1 MNNVREIE
9 ARHSTGVY
17 GKRDLVIV
25 RGEGSRVWD
34 EDGQSYIDCIGG
46 IAVANVGHCHPQVVA
61 AITRQAQ
68 QLITCQEMFYN
79 PQRAALMARLTAV
92 LPPGLD
98 RLYFCNSGSEA
109 VESAIKFA
117 RLSTGRPNVVA
128 TMRGFHG
135 RTLGALSATFDKK
148 YRQPFM
154 PLVPGFSHVPL
165 DNIERLE
172 TAVTAETAAIILEIV
187 QGEGGVRPG
196 SAAYFQAAR
205 QLCDDRGALLIV
217 DEVQTGFGR
226 TGQWWSSQ
234 HVGIVPDLMALGKGI
249 AGGTPM
255 GAVAVGP
262 RLQGFSVGLHGS
274 TFGGNPL
281 ACAAA
286 LATLDVLENEGLVG
300 RAAEMGHYFQTQLR
314 AIDSPLIREVRG
326 LGLLIGVELK
336 TRAMPVVEALMARD
350 ILALS
355 AGSTVLR
362 LVPPLVI
369 GRQEIDEVVAALAD
383 VLAKV
388 ILTKGQ
394 AVL

>member
-1 MNNVREIE
+1 MWLTMNVQEVE

-25 RGEGSRVWD
+25 RGEGSRLWD
-34 EDGQSYIDCIGG
+34 ENGRSYIDCIGG
-46 IAVANVGHCHPQVVA
+46 IAVANVGHCQPQVVA
-61 AITRQAQ
+61 AIARQAA

-79 PQRAALMARLTAV
+79 PQRAALMERLTAV

-109 VESAIKFA
+109 VESALKFA

-148 YRQPFM
+148 YRQPYL
-154 PLVPGFSHVPL
+154 PLVPGFSHVPF
-165 DNIERLE
+165 DNIERLA
-172 TAVTAETAAIILEIV
+172 TAVTDQTAAVILEIV

-205 QLCDDRGALLIV
+205 QLCDERGALLIV

-226 TGQWWSSQ
+226 TGQWWASQ
-234 HVGIVPDLMALGKGI
+234 HADIVPDLMALGKGI
-249 AGGTPM
+249 AGGVPM

-262 RLQGFSVGLHGS
+262 RVQGFGVGLHGS

-286 LATLDVLENEGLVG
+286 LATLEVLENDGLVG
-300 RAAEMGHYFQTQLR
+300 RAAEMGHYFQAQLQ

-336 TRAMPVVEALMARD
+336 TRAMPVVETLMARGV
-350 ILALS
+350 LALT

-369 GRQEIDEVVAALAD
+369 GQSEIDEVVAALTD
-383 VLAKV
+383 VMREA
-388 ILTKGQ
+388 
-394 AVL
+394 

>member
-1 MNNVREIE
+1 MSTVQEIE

-17 GKRDLVIV
+17 GKRDLVLV
-25 RGEGSRVWD
+25 RGQGSRVWD
-34 EDGQSYIDCIGG
+34 ENGRSYIDCIGG
-46 IAVANVGHCHPQVVA
+46 IAVANVGHSHPQVVA
-61 AITRQAQ
+61 AIARQAE
-68 QLITCQEMFYN
+68 QLITCQEIFYN
-79 PQRAALMARLTAV
+79 PQRAALMERLTAV

-109 VESAIKFA
+109 VESALKFA
-117 RLSTGRPNVVA
+117 RLSTGRPHVVA

-135 RTLGALSATFDKK
+135 RSLGALSATFDKK

-154 PLVPGFSHVPL
+154 PLVPGFSHVPF

-172 TAVTAETAAIILEIV
+172 TAVTDQTAAVILEIV

-205 QLCDDRGALLIV
+205 RLCDERGALLLV

-226 TGQWWSSQ
+226 TGRWWASQ
-234 HVGIVPDLMALGKGI
+234 HMEIVPDLMALGKGM
-249 AGGTPM
+249 AGGIPM

-262 RLQGFSVGLHGS
+262 RGQGFGIGLHGS
-274 TFGGNPL
+274 TFGGNPV

-286 LATLDVLENEGLVG
+286 LAVLDVLANEGLVG
-300 RAAEMGHYFQTQLR
+300 RAAEMGRYFRVQLQT
-314 AIDSPLIREVRG
+314 IESPLIREVRG

-336 TRAMPVVEALMARD
+336 ERAMPHVEALMARG
-350 ILALS
+350 ILALT
-355 AGSTVLR
+355 AGTTVLR

-369 GRQEIDEVVAALAD
+369 SRQEIDEVVA
-383 VLAKV
+383 VVKE
-388 ILTKGQ
+388 ILTDKK
-394 AVL
+394 

>member
-1 MNNVREIE
+1 MSTVQEIE

-17 GKRDLVIV
+17 GKRDLVLV
-25 RGEGSRVWD
+25 RGQGSRVWD
-34 EDGQSYIDCIGG
+34 DNGRSYIDCIGG
-46 IAVANVGHCHPQVVA
+46 IAVANVGHSHPQVVT
-61 AITRQAQ
+61 AIARQAE

-79 PQRAALMARLTAV
+79 PQRAALMERLTAV

-109 VESAIKFA
+109 VESALKFA
-117 RLSTGRPNVVA
+117 RLSTGRPHVVA

-135 RTLGALSATFDKK
+135 RSLGALSATFDKK

-154 PLVPGFSHVPL
+154 PLVPGFSHVPF

-172 TAVTAETAAIILEIV
+172 TAVTDQTAAVILEIV

-205 QLCDDRGALLIV
+205 RLCDERGALLLV

-226 TGQWWSSQ
+226 TGRWWASQ
-234 HVGIVPDLMALGKGI
+234 HMEIVPDLMALGKGM
-249 AGGTPM
+249 AGGIPM

-262 RLQGFSVGLHGS
+262 RGQGFGIGLHGS
-274 TFGGNPL
+274 TFGGNPV

-286 LATLDVLENEGLVG
+286 LAVLDVLANEGLVS
-300 RAAEMGHYFQTQLR
+300 RAAALGRYFREQLQT
-314 AIDSPLIREVRG
+314 IESPLIREVRG

-336 TRAMPVVEALMARD
+336 ERAMPHVEALMARG
-350 ILALS
+350 ILALT
-355 AGSTVLR
+355 AGTTVLR

-369 GRQEIDEVVAALAD
+369 SRQEIDEVVA
-383 VLAKV
+383 VVKE
-388 ILTKGQ
+388 ILTDKK
-394 AVL
+394 

>member
-34 EDGQSYIDCIGG
+34 EDGRSYIDCIGG

-154 PLVPGFSHVPL
+154 PLVPGFSHVPF

>member
-1 MNNVREIE
+1 MNNVRAIE

-34 EDGQSYIDCIGG
+34 ENGRSYIDCIGG

-109 VESAIKFA
+109 VESALKFA

-148 YRQPFM
+148 YRQPYL
-154 PLVPGFSHVPL
+154 PLVPGFSHVPF

-172 TAVTAETAAIILEIV
+172 TAVTEQTAAVILEIV

-196 SAAYFQAAR
+196 SAAYFRAAR
-205 QLCDDRGALLIV
+205 QLCDERGVLLIV

-226 TGQWWSSQ
+226 TGQWWASQ
-234 HVGIVPDLMALGKGI
+234 HVDIVPDLMALGKGI
-249 AGGTPM
+249 AGGVPM

-262 RLQGFSVGLHGS
+262 RVQGFGVGLHGS

-286 LATLDVLENEGLVG
+286 LTTLEVLETEGLVE
-300 RAAEMGHYFQTQLR
+300 RAAEMGHYFQVQLQ

-336 TRAMPVVEALMARD
+336 TRAMPVVEGLMARGV
-350 ILALS
+350 LALT

-369 GRQEIDEVVAALAD
+369 GRSEIDEVVAAL
-383 VLAKV
+383 
-388 ILTKGQ
+388 T
-394 AVL
+394 AVMRDT